1 MKAQPV
7 SAHADAATTGVSSV
21 AGGVGAAGTEVVGG
35 VAEGATGGAGDEAI
49 SASTP
54 LLLFSLSTW
63 LLSLFSLLLSPDA
76 DADPSVLVLDSIVIL
91 GGAVHRGISQVTPV
105 KLLSLKPPF
114 CHLRHGFP
122 VRSRA
127 RRPALIAPWL
137 ALGPSLWA
145 AVPFAA
151 LGAVL
156 E

>member
-1 MKAQPV
+1 V
-7 SAHADAATTGVSSV
+7 SVYAEAATTGVGSV
-21 AGGVGAAGTEVVGG
+21 TGGVGAAGTEVAGG
-35 VAEGATGGAGDEAI
+35 AAEGAAGGAGDEAI
-49 SASTP
+49 STSTP

-63 LLSLFSLLLSPDA
+63 LLSLFSLLLPPEA
-76 DADPSVLVLDSIVIL
+76 DAEPSVLVLDSIVIL

-127 RRPALIAPWL
+127 RSPALIAPWL